1 MRQLRPTRLMNT
13 KLIAIILMMLGI
25 WTSAAAAD
33 LNALDKIDVMT
44 LVVSHVRGDRLG
56 RLVSK
61 RGISF
66 HPSAEYV
73 AALKSAG
80 ATDDVIEL
88 LNKASNNQ
96 PPPAEP
102 ATASKDSASRS
113 AENHNTMPEDTAI
126 SYLVHAS
133 QMDEQGK
140 EVDALKDFQKVLE
153 AFPQNAF
160 LHFGLGKL
168 LPFKGEDGWD
178 KGIREEREAARLA
191 PDLAEAHFWL
201 GGAYRHKGNDRAGAD
216 EYREATRIDPDWT
229 LAHFQLGSTLEA
241 LHDLPGAVS
250 EYRRVVQLSPDAEYA
265 HNMLA
270 SVLIATGDFRG
281 AIAQAQESARLKPDD
296 PSPHGLWG
304 RALRESGDEKGAEEQ
319 TKIYQELASRKPLPD
334 RIRVGGQVMAPKLV
348 HKVPPKYPKEAKD
361 AHIQGA
367 VKLEVVVGKD
377 GSIQELKVISGDP
390 ALIQAA
396 ASAVRKWR
404 YQPTTLNGHAVE
416 VVTEIVVNFTLS
428 N

>member
-1 MRQLRPTRLMNT
+1 MKTR
-13 KLIAIILMMLGI
+13 LIAIILIMLGI

-44 LVVSHVRGDRLG
+44 LVVSHVHGDRLS

-66 HPSAEYV
+66 HPSEEYV
-73 AALKSAG
+73 ALLKSAG
-80 ATDDVIEL
+80 ATDEVIEL
-88 LNKASNNQ
+88 LNKASSIQ

-102 ATASKDSASRS
+102 AAAGKDSASRS
-113 AENHNTMPEDTAI
+113 AGIHNMMPEDRAI

-133 QMDEQGK
+133 LMDEQEK
-140 EVDALKDFQKVLE
+140 EVNALEDIQNVLE
-153 AFPQNAF
+153 AYPQNAF
-160 LHFGLGKL
+160 LHFELGKL

-178 KGIREEREAARLA
+178 KGMREEREAARLA
-191 PDLAEAHFWL
+191 PDLAEAHFSL
-201 GGAYRHKGNDRAGAD
+201 GVAYRHKGNDRAGAD

-250 EYRRVVQLSPDAEYA
+250 EYRKVVQLTPDAEYA

-270 SVLIATGDFRG
+270 SVLIATGDFQG

-296 PSPHGLWG
+296 PGPHGLSA
-304 RALRESGDEKGAEEQ
+304 RALRESGDEKGAEAQ
-319 TKIYQELASRKPLPD
+319 TKIYQELASRQPLPN
-334 RIRVGGQVMAPKLV
+334 RIRVGGQLMASKLV
-348 HKVPPKYPKEAKD
+348 HKVPPKYPEEAKN
-361 AHIQGA
+361 ARIQGTVRLEA
-367 VKLEVVVGKD
+367 VIGKD
-377 GSIQELKVISGDP
+377 GAIQEVKVLSGDP
-390 ALIQAA
+390 VLAHAA

-404 YQPTTLNGHAVE
+404 YRPTELNGHAVE
-416 VVTEIVVNFTLS
+416 VSTEIDVNFTLS